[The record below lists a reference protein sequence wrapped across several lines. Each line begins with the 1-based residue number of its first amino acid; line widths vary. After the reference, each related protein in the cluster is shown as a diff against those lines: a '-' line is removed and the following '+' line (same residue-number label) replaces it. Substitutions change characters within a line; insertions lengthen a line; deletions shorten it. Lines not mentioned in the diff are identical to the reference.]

1 MGVKVVL
8 ATGISEQ
15 AARKIALET
24 GILRPE
30 HERVCG
36 AVISG
41 KDLQKI
47 FDGQATSLNYDI
59 TPEYLSVVYGATK
72 QNRETLI
79 EYLSKS
85 HPGRTGV
92 MNENSFGSDDF
103 KRSSRVATVG
113 AIGSGDNDVQML
125 IKADVSFSTSQRVQ
139 NDPQYAADMILL
151 NDSLQDVVMAVV
163 KGRVYKD
170 NLMKLLLI

>member
-1 MGVKVVL
+1 MLNHDAIPKVASLDYLAMQTIGILDKPEALNKNIASIQALQSMGVKVVL

-15 AARKIALET
+15 AARKIGLET

-79 EYLSKS
+79 DYLSKS

-92 MNENSFGSDDF
+92 MNENSFGSENF
-103 KRSSRVATVG
+103 LRSRHVATVG
-113 AIGSGDNDVQML
+113 AIGSGENDV
-125 IKADVSFSTSQRVQ
+125 
-139 NDPQYAADMILL
+139 
-151 NDSLQDVVMAVV
+151 
-163 KGRVYKD
+163 
-170 NLMKLLLI
+170 